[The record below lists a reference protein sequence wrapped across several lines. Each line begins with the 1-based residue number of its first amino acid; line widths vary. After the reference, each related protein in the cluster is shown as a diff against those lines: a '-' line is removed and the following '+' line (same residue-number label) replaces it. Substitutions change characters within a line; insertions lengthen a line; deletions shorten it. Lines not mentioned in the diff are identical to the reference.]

1 MSNNL
6 FGYDHGDTWIHRLSG
21 SSKLFF
27 FILVS
32 IIAMVS
38 YDPRFIGL
46 VLVLS
51 MVALQQSHIRWAQ
64 IRLVVKLI
72 VVFSL
77 LNLVM
82 IYVFSPENGVAIY
95 GTKHV
100 ILGSGFYAL
109 TQEQLFYEVNLAL
122 KYFVTVPLALIFL
135 ITTNPSEFAASL
147 NRLGVSYRISYSV
160 SLALRYIPDVQND
173 YQEISRAQQA
183 RGYEISKKGKLM
195 ARLRG
200 AVRIIMPLIFTSIA
214 KIDTISQAM
223 ELRRFGR
230 NKKRSWYLQ
239 RPVTKNDWFVW
250 IATIII
256 VLVGIWFFHLDGGRF
271 FNPFK

>member
-1 MSNNL
+1 MNNNL
-6 FGYDHGDTWIHRLSG
+6 FGYDHQNTWIHRLSG

-27 FILVS
+27 FLLVS

-38 YDPRFIGL
+38 YDTRFICL

-51 MVALQQSHIRWAQ
+51 LVLLQQSHIKWAQ

-72 VVFSL
+72 VAFSL

-82 IYVFSPENGVAIY
+82 IYIFSPENGVAIY

-100 ILGSGFYAL
+100 IFGSGFYAL
-109 TQEQLFYEVNLAL
+109 TQEQLFYEINLAL

-195 ARLRG
+195 ARLTG
-200 AVRIIMPLIFTSIA
+200 AVHIIMPLIFTSIA

-230 NKKRSWYLQ
+230 NKKRSWYMQ
-239 RPVTKNDWFVW
+239 RPMTKNDDLVW
-250 IATIII
+250 VATIVIVII
-256 VLVGIWFFHLDGGRF
+256 GGWFFHIDGSRF